1 MSKVPALIIGGGPAG
16 SIAALHLARGGARPL
31 LVERSRE
38 GHDPVCGGFVSADA
52 LRLLSRS
59 GIDTHRLHGHPIERM
74 RFLVAGRTI
83 ETALPF
89 PAIGLS
95 RQTLDTMLIEAA
107 RSAGAGVEFG
117 RTARTLSGSNAVSFA
132 DGETIAAEAIIL
144 ATGKLNLRGADR
156 PGESAHGSAKVGLR
170 RTLRPNASCAAA
182 LTGAIELHLF
192 AGGYA
197 GLVLQE
203 DGLLNLCLSVSA
215 RRLRAAGGS
224 PDRLL
229 ASIVEEAPLLGER
242 LAAATMTDAWRS
254 IARIPYGWRATETE
268 PGLFRVGDQAAVIAS
283 LAGDGIAIAI
293 ASATAAAHALL
304 RGGPAAAPAFQ
315 RDFARAARW
324 PLAFAEALRRIA
336 ETPGW
341 ARPVARMV
349 AIRPDVLAW
358 GARATRIA
366 EAA

>member
-1 MSKVPALIIGGGPAG
+1 MNRVPALVIGGGPAG
-16 SIAALHLARGGARPL
+16 SIAALNLARGGARPL

-59 GIDTHRLHGHPIERM
+59 GIDLDALGGHPIERM
-74 RFLVAGRTI
+74 RFQVQGRAL
-83 ETALPF
+83 EAALPF

-95 RQTLDTMLIEAA
+95 RRRLDALLIDAA
-107 RSAGAGVEFG
+107 RSAGAGIEFG
-117 RTARTLSGSNAVSFA
+117 RTARALSATGSISFA
-132 DGETIAAEAIIL
+132 DGGTVAADAVIL

-156 PGESAHGSAKVGLR
+156 PGESVYGNAKVGLR
-170 RTLRPNASCAAA
+170 RTLRPGTACAAA
-182 LTGAIELHLF
+182 LSGAIELHLF

-215 RRLRAAGGS
+215 ERLRDAAGS

-229 ASIVEEAPLLGER
+229 ATICQETPTLGER
-242 LAAATMTDAWRS
+242 VAAATPIDAWRS
-254 IARIPYGWRATETE
+254 IARIPYGWRATETS

-324 PLAFAEALRRIA
+324 PLAFAETLRCIA

-349 AIRPDVLAW
+349 AMRPDMLAW

-366 EAA
+366 AAA